1 MPAARRLAEA
11 CLNDPEQ
18 GRVEALQFPEYPA
31 NPFLGTDEAAL
42 RERGEEE
49 TLVLTPAQRA
59 LALAALHAVYCRGFE
74 PVLATPA
81 EVPEFDGEGRVTD
94 EYRRAVGWAAITN
107 QVRQLGDWAAN
118 WFRSLL
124 RRFEQD
130 LADANQPGQ
139 ETQPSSLTVQPTS
152 DPCPPLPTA
161 RHSADFRDVHWYG
174 AVYYFT
180 PTQAACVKVL
190 WEEWERGTPEL
201 GQETILEHPTVEA
214 ESKRLSD
221 VFKGHDA
228 WGKLIVP
235 GHTAGAYRLAEPPS
249 RN

>member
-1 MPAARRLAEA
+1 MQVWRVAPRRCGKMSGDRGRSVVHYRLPRAAAAYSRGRGRDGPRGVRSMSPSCALAELAQCLDELLLRPGNMPAARRLAEA

-94 EYRRAVGWAAITN
+94 EYRRADQRSVPALAYCEALCGLP
-107 QVRQLGDWAAN
+107 R
-118 WFRSLL
+118 RSLV
-124 RRFEQD
+124 RRRLLLHPDTGGLCQ
-130 LADANQPGQ
+130 
-139 ETQPSSLTVQPTS
+139 
-152 DPCPPLPTA
+152 
-161 RHSADFRDVHWYG
+161 G
-174 AVYYFT
+174 AVGRMG
-180 PTQAACVKVL
+180 
-190 WEEWERGTPEL
+190 EG
-201 GQETILEHPTVEA
+201 HPRV
-214 ESKRLSD
+214 
-221 VFKGHDA
+221 G
-228 WGKLIVP
+228 P
-235 GHTAGAYRLAEPPS
+235 
-249 RN
+249 RNHP